1 MKEPNKENGASSAAA
16 AAAVRRRKK
25 KTRNEADARQGKAR
39 QGVVVYTYW

>member
-16 AAAVRRRKK
+16 AAAVRRKK
-25 KTRNEADARQGKAR
+25 KRRAMKQMQGKAK